1 MRLIVS
7 RVPSSL
13 HHQLTMTRSPFVQ
26 FLAFFLVFLPFAQ
39 AFELEGRGVTPGP
52 NKFPLGTVK
61 PKFEL
66 NTKAKGWKT
75 YKVPKS
81 TTPNTDDSP
90 ALIAA
95 LASGNYSANSTIL
108 FSKGYTYNIWTP
120 LVFTNLNNVE
130 VVFEGNVSLPTDVTY
145 IQNTV
150 AASVSLCCILF
161 YELRTLIIFPF
172 PDFLRPLV
180 QI

>member
-1 MRLIVS
+1 
-7 RVPSSL
+7 
-13 HHQLTMTRSPFVQ
+13 MTRSPFVQ